1 MQSKK
6 LFYLCAVLLGLGL
19 QSCATLKD
27 VVNPYD
33 EQFHCRAKDT
43 EGKCVDTPTAYQ
55 DARYPQPAVEDQ
67 PAPDPAKNNGKVYLF
82 GSAIS
87 EGQPIPAPPVSA
99 KDAAKASQ
107 YKSITDLLDN
117 PEAPLLKPPKILR
130 ILILPYKGE
139 KNELF
144 MTRYAYLEVEKVSWV
159 LTDIKEK

>member
-1 MQSKK
+1 MRSKK
-6 LFYLCAVLLGLGL
+6 LFSIFAVLLGLGL
-19 QSCATLKD
+19 QSCATLKEM
-27 VVNPYD
+27 VNPYD

-55 DARYPQPAVEDQ
+55 DARYPQPAIEEG
-67 PAPDPAKNNGKVYLF
+67 PAKKDGKVFLF

-87 EGQPIPAPPVSA
+87 EGQPIPAPHVSA

-107 YKSITDLLDN
+107 YKSTTDLLDN

-144 MTRYAYLEVEKVSWV
+144 MTRYAYLEVEKASWV

>member
-1 MQSKK
+1 MQSK
-6 LFYLCAVLLGLGL
+6 FIYVFAVLFGLGL

-43 EGKCVDTPTAYQ
+43 EGNCVDTPTAYQ
-55 DARYPQPAVEDQ
+55 DARYPQPAIEED
-67 PAPDPAKNNGKVYLF
+67 PVKTDGKVYLF

-87 EGQPIPAPPVSA
+87 EGQPIPAPPISA

-107 YKSITDLLDN
+107 YKSIADLLDN

-144 MTRYAYLEVEKVSWV
+144 MTRYAYLEVEKASWV

>member
-1 MQSKK
+1 MRSKK

-19 QSCATLKD
+19 QSCATLKEM
-27 VVNPYD
+27 VNPYD

-55 DARYPQPAVEDQ
+55 DARYPQPAVED
-67 PAPDPAKNNGKVYLF
+67 PAKKDGKVYLF

-87 EGQPIPAPPVSA
+87 EEPIPTPPISA

-144 MTRYAYLEVEKVSWV
+144 MTRYAYLEVEKASWV